1 MDIGIYCL
9 NVGQG
14 NCLAVIDS
22 LPKGRP
28 SQSQASLIDVGT
40 DGDQLADWFGSI
52 GVRRIPLI
60 ALTHNDADHICGLPT
75 LVQRYRRRIGRVLFL
90 IDRNP
95 ADIPFFLD
103 AEDWVATGIIAEV
116 GRLETS
122 RHYRPGM
129 GEPLVQEPQTS
140 YRLLCAFPTMHQTEA
155 AVRGAAAGGPRL
167 GHDPNDTSGV
177 IRLAL
182 PANSRRTRILFG
194 GDLHY
199 GGWHS
204 MTDAGLDLQTNVL
217 IAPHHGGPRGD
228 TIAFGPTHLAVE
240 TKPRYVL
247 FSVGTRQRHVRS
259 KTEITARHPLR
270 EVVRA
275 FRNQG
280 STVLCTQIT
289 RRCHDTPETI
299 DDRSVIPLPSLTQ
312 PHDLSPS
319 GSACAGTI
327 LVTLREDGTSP
338 LRVSMTTR
346 LP

>member
-217 IAPHHGGPRGD
+217 IAPHHGGP
-228 TIAFGPTHLAVE
+228 AA
-240 TKPRYVL
+240 
-247 FSVGTRQRHVRS
+247 
-259 KTEITARHPLR
+259 
-270 EVVRA
+270 
-275 FRNQG
+275 
-280 STVLCTQIT
+280 TQ
-289 RRCHDTPETI
+289 
-299 DDRSVIPLPSLTQ
+299 
-312 PHDLSPS
+312 SPS
-319 GSACAGTI
+319 D
-327 LVTLREDGTSP
+327 RPTSP
-338 LRVSMTTR
+338 SRRNPGMFFS
-346 LP
+346 P